1 MGCTC
6 WRPTSHT
13 TNSPSDL
20 LDEFLLTNADGGS
33 FHTTEVTGDKH
44 QFEWIAESAAKEM
57 GALFEGE
64 LPEVSNFETLNPIV
78 SAQYGWT
85 GEKVQALL
93 EAYGVAGEGEVGV
106 VRIVYGVAGEGEV
119 EGGNQFGSFLCGSGR
134 NRGRRTCVTCVL
146 SVRK

>member
-1 MGCTC
+1 M
-6 WRPTSHT
+6 
-13 TNSPSDL
+13 
-20 LDEFLLTNADGGS
+20 
-33 FHTTEVTGDKH
+33 TGDKH

-93 EAYGVAGEGEVGV
+93 EAYGVAGEGEVEGFNQLGFCT
-106 VRIVYGVAGEGEV
+106 VRDRIVAGE
-119 EGGNQFGSFLCGSGR
+119 LA
-134 NRGRRTCVTCVL
+134 
-146 SVRK
+146 